1 MPGAIQYE
9 WYYIPTALNI
19 KGYINQYF
27 GTNKTCVYD
36 LILMGTDY
44 LHNLVVDRSLL

>member
-9 WYYIPTALNI
+9 RYYIPTALNI

-27 GTNKTCVYD
+27 GKNKKCVYD

-44 LHNLVVDRSLL
+44 LHNPVVDRRIL

>member
-9 WYYIPTALNI
+9 RYYIPTALNI

-27 GTNKTCVYD
+27 GTNKNAYT
-36 LILMGTDY
+36 I
-44 LHNLVVDRSLL
+44 